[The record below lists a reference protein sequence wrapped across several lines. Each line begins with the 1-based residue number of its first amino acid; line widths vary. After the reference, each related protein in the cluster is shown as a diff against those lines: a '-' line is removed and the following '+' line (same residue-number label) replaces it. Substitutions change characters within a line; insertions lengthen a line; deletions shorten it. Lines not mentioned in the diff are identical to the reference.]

1 MWRTTT
7 ACNGQCGKSIDDT
20 LIVENLGYLQ
30 FKSMPGIYR
39 LEIHE
44 AHSREVF
51 QLESAG
57 NEGWQSPTIENAG
70 SGITVVSFDGIIKYL
85 IMNVYS

>member
-1 MWRTTT
+1 MGNVGSQLT
-7 ACNGQCGKSIDDT
+7 T

-57 NEGWQSPTIENAG
+57 NEGWRSPTIENAG

-85 IMNVYS
+85 IMNVYSH

>member
-1 MWRTTT
+1 
-7 ACNGQCGKSIDDT
+7 
-20 LIVENLGYLQ
+20 
-30 FKSMPGIYR
+30 MPGIYR

-57 NEGWQSPTIENAG
+57 NEGWQSPTIENAS
-70 SGITVVSFDGIIKYL
+70 SGIIVVSFNRIIKYL